1 MLKWAPVDKGVFMK
15 NFELSEK
22 QKKLLLEIAR
32 DSIRNKVLGTLHADY
47 DIDDPILETECGAF
61 VTIHSKGDLRGCI
74 GNIITETPL
83 WRTVSNMAVQASTAD
98 PRFPPVSAD
107 ELDKIDIEISALSPL
122 WKTDDLNEIEV
133 GKHGILIKKGFNQ
146 GLLLPQVAV
155 ENGFDRM
162 KFLEH
167 TCIKAGLPGD
177 CYKSGD
183 CEIYLFS
190 ATVFGEKD
198 LEN

>member
-1 MLKWAPVDKGVFMK
+1 MK
-15 NFELSEK
+15 NLELSEK

-32 DSIRNKVLGTLHADY
+32 DAIRNTVLGTAQINR
-47 DIDDPILETECGAF
+47 DIDDPTLEIECGAF
-61 VTIHSKGDLRGCI
+61 VTIHSKGELRGCI
-74 GNIITETPL
+74 GNITAETPL
-83 WRTVSNMAVQASTAD
+83 WLTVSNMAIQASTAD

-107 ELDKIDIEISALSPL
+107 ELDGIDIEISALSPL
-122 WKTDDLNEIEV
+122 WKTEDLSEIEV

-146 GLLLPQVAV
+146 GLLLPQVAI
-155 ENGFDRM
+155 EYGFNRT

-167 TCIKAGLPGD
+167 TCMKAGLPGD

-183 CEIYLFS
+183 CEIHIFS

-198 LEN
+198 RLPG